1 MDSEVIMT
9 IWTDVFI
16 LGLVLTDFRL
26 LATSRLAAVI
36 QTTILQ
42 ALALSAFMLTMA
54 DRPWPLLLIFLA
66 IVTLTVKGAVLPWL
80 LRRAMRETGVQRE
93 IEPIVGYSASVLIGM
108 VLLGLSFIIFTP
120 LKAAVSLESSFLL
133 PGALFTTLTG
143 LMMIISRK
151 NALTQVAGYLVME
164 NGVYAFGAALAVE
177 EPLLVEMGVLLDVFV
192 AVFVMGI
199 TVYKISREF
208 DHIDTDRLSELKD

>member
-1 MDSEVIMT
+1 MN
-9 IWTDVFI
+9 IWTDIFI
-16 LGLVLTDFRL
+16 LGLVLTDFYL
-26 LATSRLAAVI
+26 LATSRLSAVI

-54 DRPWPLLLIFLA
+54 ERPWPLLLVFLA
-66 IVTLTVKGAVLPWL
+66 VVTLTAKGIVLPWL
-80 LRRAMRETGVQRE
+80 LRRAMREAGVQRE

-108 VLLGLSFIIFTP
+108 VLLGLSFIIFMP
-120 LKAAVSLESSFLL
+120 LKTTMPQQSAFLL
-133 PGALFTTLTG
+133 PSALFTTLTG
-143 LMMIISRK
+143 LLMIVSRK

-164 NGVYAFGAALAVE
+164 NGVYAFGSALAVE

-199 TVYKISREF
+199 TVYQISREF

>member
-1 MDSEVIMT
+1 MN
-9 IWTDVFI
+9 IWTDIFI
-16 LGLVLTDFRL
+16 LCLVLADFRL

-36 QTTILQ
+36 QTTVVQ
-42 ALALSAFMLTMA
+42 AFCLSAFMLTMA
-54 DRPWPLLLIFLA
+54 GWPLPPLLIFLSL
-66 IVTLTVKGAVLPWL
+66 VTLTIKGAVLPWL
-80 LRRAMRETGVQRE
+80 LRRALREAGVHRE
-93 IEPIVGYSASVLIGM
+93 IEPFIGYSASVLIGT
-108 VLLGLSFIIFTP
+108 VLLALSFIIFMP
-120 LKAAVSLESSFLL
+120 IKASVSVESAFLL

-143 LMMIISRK
+143 LLMIVSRK

-199 TVYKISREF
+199 TVYRISREF

>member
-1 MDSEVIMT
+1 MT
-9 IWTDVFI
+9 VWTDIFI
-16 LGLVLTDFRL
+16 LCLVLADFRL

-36 QTTILQ
+36 QTTVFQ
-42 ALALSAFMLTMA
+42 AFSLSAFMLTVA
-54 DRPWPLLLIFLA
+54 ERPWPPLLISLA
-66 IVTLTVKGAVLPWL
+66 IITLTIKGLILPWL
-80 LRRAMRETGVQRE
+80 LRRAMREAGVSRE
-93 IEPIVGYSASVLIGM
+93 IEPIVGYSASVLIGTA
-108 VLLGLSFIIFTP
+108 LLGFSFMIFIP
-120 LKAAVSLESSFLL
+120 LKASVPVESAFLL

-143 LMMIISRK
+143 LMMIVSRK

-164 NGVYAFGAALAVE
+164 NGVYSFGAALAVE

-199 TVYKISREF
+199 TVYQISREF

>member
-1 MDSEVIMT
+1 MNM
-9 IWTDVFI
+9 WTDIFI
-16 LGLVLTDFRL
+16 LGLVLTDFYL

-36 QTTILQ
+36 QTTVFQ

-54 DRPWPLLLIFLA
+54 DRPWPLLLVFLA
-66 IVTLTVKGAVLPWL
+66 LVTLTVKGVVLPWL
-80 LRRAMRETGVQRE
+80 LRRAMREAGVQRE

-120 LKAAVSLESSFLL
+120 LKASISHESAFLL
-133 PGALFTTLTG
+133 PAALFTTLTG
-143 LMMIISRK
+143 LMMIVSRK

-199 TVYKISREF
+199 TVYQISREF

>member
-1 MDSEVIMT
+1 MDFEVIMST
-9 IWTDVFI
+9 WTDIFI
-16 LGLVLTDFRL
+16 LGIVLADFHL

-36 QTTILQ
+36 QTTVLQ
-42 ALALSAFMLTMA
+42 AIALSAFMLTMA
-54 DRPWPLLLIFLA
+54 DKPWPMLLIFLA
-66 IVTLTVKGAVLPWL
+66 LVTLTVKGIVLPWL
-80 LRRAMRETGVQRE
+80 LTRAMREAGVQRE

-108 VLLGLSFIIFTP
+108 ALLGLSFIIFKP
-120 LKAAVSLESSFLL
+120 LKISLAAESSFLL

-164 NGVYAFGAALAVE
+164 NGVYTFGAALAVE

-199 TVYKISREF
+199 TVYQISREF

>member
-1 MDSEVIMT
+1 MIV
-9 IWTDVFI
+9 WTDIFI
-16 LGLVLTDFRL
+16 LILVLTDFRL

-36 QTTILQ
+36 QTTVLQ
-42 ALALSAFMLTMA
+42 AIALSAFMLTIA
-54 DRPWPLLLIFLA
+54 DRPWPLLLIFLSL
-66 IVTLTVKGAVLPWL
+66 VTLTVKGVILPWL
-80 LRRAMRETGVQRE
+80 LGRAMREADVHRE

-108 VLLGLSFIIFTP
+108 ILLGLSFLIFIP
-120 LKAAVSLESSFLL
+120 LKASVSLESAFLL
-133 PGALFTTLTG
+133 PGALFTALTG
-143 LMMIISRK
+143 LMMIVSRK

-199 TVYKISREF
+199 TVYQISREF

>member
-1 MDSEVIMT
+1 MT
-9 IWTDVFI
+9 TWIDIF
-16 LGLVLTDFRL
+16 LLFLVLTDFRL
-26 LATSRLAAVI
+26 LASSRLGAII
-36 QTTILQ
+36 QTTVFQ
-42 ALALSAFMLTMA
+42 AVSLSACMLLMAVRPVSIYIIALS
-54 DRPWPLLLIFLA
+54 
-66 IVTLTVKGAVLPWL
+66 IVTFTVKGIILPWL
-80 LRRAMRETGVQRE
+80 LRRAMREADVQRE
-93 IEPIVGYSASVLIGM
+93 VRPIIGYSASVLTGV
-108 VLLGLSFIIFTP
+108 VLLGLSFIIFMPVKET
-120 LKAAVSLESSFLL
+120 VSGSAFLM

-164 NGVYAFGAALAVE
+164 NGIYAFGVILAVE

-199 TVYKISREF
+199 TVYQISREF

>member
-1 MDSEVIMT
+1 MN
-9 IWTDVFI
+9 IWTDIFI

-54 DRPWPLLLIFLA
+54 ERPWPMLLIFMA
-66 IVTLTVKGAVLPWL
+66 AVTLTVKGIVLPWL
-80 LRRAMRETGVQRE
+80 LRRAMREAGVQRE

-108 VLLGLSFIIFTP
+108 ILLGLCFIIFMP
-120 LKAAVSLESSFLL
+120 FKISILQQSAFLL

-143 LMMIISRK
+143 LLMIVSRK

-199 TVYKISREF
+199 TVYQISREF